1 MLAAPVHPAPSLQR
15 VRTQRRRAWVQH
27 AGVMAERMTDPGS
40 WGAFMATAWPLL
52 VALALG
58 YAVRLLLRAIARRV
72 QRSEP
77 DGMRARIVRVV
88 ALPASVALPLLFL
101 SVAVASSALPREW
114 IANAQHGLALV
125 GMLCVVWLVVRAIGA
140 VEQVVA
146 LRHPVDVADNLRAR
160 RIQTQARVFS
170 RMSQVV
176 VVLVGLS
183 LALMTFPAIRE
194 VGATL
199 LASAGIAGVVAGLAA
214 KPVFGNLIA
223 GLQIAL
229 TQPIR
234 LDDVVIVEGEWGRVE
249 EITSAFVIVRIWDER
264 RMVVPLQW
272 FIEHPFQNWTRSSS
286 QLLGDVTLWLD
297 YRTPMP
303 EVRAELDR
311 VCRSDPRWDGRVGVA
326 QVTDTDRTTI
336 AVRLLVSA
344 RNSGDLF
351 DLRCAVRERMIDFL
365 NANHPEALPRMR
377 ANVVRGATRAAPE
390 DVRQRAAERRERA
403 SACTLGSPGAEAD
416 TEHHDPAPP
425 PARSH

>member
-1 MLAAPVHPAPSLQR
+1 M
-15 VRTQRRRAWVQH
+15 
-27 AGVMAERMTDPGS
+27 AGLER
-40 WGAFMATAWPLL
+40 WGAVAATLWPLL
-52 VALALG
+52 VALVLG
-58 YAVRLLLRAIARRV
+58 YGIRLLLRAVARRV
-72 QRSEP
+72 RAHEP
-77 DGMRARIVRVV
+77 DGMRARLVDVI

-114 IANAQHGLALV
+114 IARTQHALAIG
-125 GMLCVVWLVVRAIGA
+125 GMLCVVWLAVRAIGA
-140 VEQVVA
+140 VEHVVA
-146 LRHPVDVADNLRAR
+146 RRHPVDVEDNLQAR
-160 RIQTQARVFS
+160 RIQTQARVLS
-170 RMSQVV
+170 RMAQVV
-176 VVLVGLS
+176 VILVGAALV
-183 LALMTFPAIRE
+183 LMTIPAIRE

-229 TQPIR
+229 SQPIR

-249 EITSAFVIVRIWDER
+249 QITSAFVVVRIWDER

-272 FIEHPFQNWTRSSS
+272 FIENPFQNWTRTSA

-297 YRTPMP
+297 YRVPMP

-311 VCRSDPRWDGRVGVA
+311 LCRSDPRWDGRVCVA
-326 QVTDTDRTTI
+326 QVTDADRTTV

-351 DLRCAVRERMIDFL
+351 DLRCAVRERMVDFL

-377 ANVVRGATRAAPE
+377 ASVVRGATPPTPE
-390 DVRQRAAERRERA
+390 AVRSQAAERRDHA
-403 SACTLGSPGAEAD
+403 DACTLGSPGAEAGHEMQRAA
-416 TEHHDPAPP
+416 TPAPG
-425 PARSH
+425 AR

>member
-1 MLAAPVHPAPSLQR
+1 MLTPRPRAVGDDTHVIVQR
-15 VRTQRRRAWVQH
+15 V
-27 AGVMAERMTDPGS
+27 TDLSG
-40 WGAFMATAWPLL
+40 WGAFAATAWPLL
-52 VALALG
+52 IALVLG
-58 YAVRLLLRAIARRV
+58 YVVRLLLRGVAHRVARR
-72 QRSEP
+72 EP
-77 DGMRARIVRVV
+77 DGIRARLVKVI

-101 SVAVASSALPREW
+101 SVAVASSALPAEW
-114 IANAQHGLALV
+114 IARAQHALALL
-125 GMLCVVWLVVRAIGA
+125 GMLCVVWLIVRAIGA
-140 VEQVVA
+140 VEQAVV
-146 LRHPVDVADNLRAR
+146 LRHPVDVEDNLQAR
-160 RIQTQARVFS
+160 RIHTQARVFS

-264 RMVVPLQW
+264 RIVVPLQW
-272 FIEHPFQNWTRSSS
+272 FIEHPFQNWTRTSS

-303 EVRAELDR
+303 ELRAELDR
-311 VCRSDPRWDGRVGVA
+311 LCRSDPRWDGRVCVA
-326 QVTDTDRTTI
+326 QVTDADRSTI

-351 DLRCAVRERMIDFL
+351 DLRCAVRERMVDFL
-365 NANHPEALPRMR
+365 NAHHPEALPRMR
-377 ANVVRGATRAAPE
+377 ANVTRGASPPAPDAVRA
-390 DVRQRAAERRERA
+390 QAAARRERA
-403 SACTLGSPGAEAD
+403 NVCALGSPGAEDGEQAPR
-416 TEHHDPAPP
+416 EPAPAP
-425 PARSH
+425 GTH